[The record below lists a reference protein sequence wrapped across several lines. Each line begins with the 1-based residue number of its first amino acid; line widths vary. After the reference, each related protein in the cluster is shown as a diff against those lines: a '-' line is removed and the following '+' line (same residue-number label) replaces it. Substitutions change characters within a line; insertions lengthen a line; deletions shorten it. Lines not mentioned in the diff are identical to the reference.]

1 MGFILFKVRIVYGWL
16 LGLYD
21 KERRNERLA
30 IVTKYAK
37 EPTPHDLGWTPSRL
51 IILRH
56 DKFMWIVE
64 TVLLFTV
71 LILTIPVADYFGLI
85 SNGGLLALVFLLVAV
100 ILIYCCIR
108 LHPNLRTIYRREL
121 LDEAMFEVATM
132 TLHSSDD
139 HRKH

>member
-1 MGFILFKVRIVYGWL
+1 MGFILFKVHIVYGWL

-21 KERRNERLA
+21 KERRDERLA

-51 IILRH
+51 NILRH
-56 DKFMWIVE
+56 DRFMWIVG

-71 LILTIPVADYFGLI
+71 LILTIPVAAYFGFI
-85 SNGGLLALVFLLVAV
+85 SNDGLLALGFLLMAV
-100 ILIYCCIR
+100 ILIYRCIR

-121 LDEAMFEVATM
+121 LDAAMLEVARM